1 MSKAR
6 VRHTRKRRRQAKA
19 AMRNRA
25 AKPTHRL
32 TGGRTGSLHGKK
44 LATRHRGKLP
54 GLPANVAHVTLLPE
68 DVAE

>member
-1 MSKAR
+1 
-6 VRHTRKRRRQAKA
+6 
-19 AMRNRA
+19 MRNRA